1 MSNEIT
7 TISKVQQSHLKSTP
21 TYRKWAL
28 YSGLVS
34 GKQTADEPEA
44 TIASLLEQATR
55 MKFSLQ

>member
-1 MSNEIT
+1 MSNGIAT
-7 TISKVQQSHLKSTP
+7 LSKVQQSHLKSTP

-34 GKQTADEPEA
+34 GKQTVDEPAA

-55 MKFSLQ
+55 MKFIL